1 MLRILM
7 VLIALG
13 AGRAAAAERYPS
25 GQLPDDVIP
34 THYALDLS
42 IDPNQ
47 ETFGGKA
54 VIDVTLKAPT
64 AQIWMH
70 GRDLKVSSV
79 TITDSDGGVIQ
90 GTWAEIPD
98 SDGVVKLTLAKPAR
112 GPAAHI
118 AVSYT
123 APFNKQLEGL
133 YRSQDGGDY
142 YAFSQ
147 MEPISARLA
156 FPSFDDP
163 RFKTPYDIAMT
174 VRANHSA
181 ISNAPAIKTDT
192 LAGDMKRVQFA
203 TTKPLP
209 TYLIALIAGPY
220 DVVEWEPIPKS
231 AVRDR
236 VIPLRGVA
244 TKGKGAQMTYA
255 LKNTAGLLLTLETY
269 FGIPYPFEKLDII
282 AATDF
287 SAGAMENAGAIVYRE
302 SLLLMD
308 ENAPL
313 NQRRRYASVHAHEMA
328 HQWVGDLVTPV
339 WWNDIWLNEAFATW
353 MADKAASTWDPKGE
367 YDRASFRGA
376 LGAMQEDSKTNAR
389 RIAQPI
395 ESNDDIDNAFDGIT
409 YEKGGGVLSMFEQY
423 YGVEAFRK
431 GVKLHLERH
440 AYGSATARDFLQSVA
455 DANNDTKGV
464 AAFETFLNQ
473 PGVPLINAE
482 LKCSAKGNSLAVRQ
496 SRFLP
501 QLGRE
506 HPLPQTQVWKVPL
519 CVSYGSGSA
528 REQTCTVIETRNST
542 VALKGDTCPTWIMPN
557 ADGAGYYRFA
567 LDKKSW
573 TALTAAADAL
583 TDKEVL
589 AAFDSLD
596 AGFSNNDLNAA
607 DYLNGV
613 KALMARHGGNA
624 TWDAVGMLNRRLTWI
639 KDVLVSEKSK
649 PAAQKLIASL
659 YGPLYDKIGL
669 EPTSALD
676 RSNPVQATLLRE
688 PVVSMYAVEGR
699 AQPAR
704 GDLAQRGAAYL
715 GLGGDGKLHPEA
727 IDANLIDEAMGVAVE
742 DLGAPAVDAI
752 LMHLKTERDGT
763 SRSRMLGALSHATEP
778 ALAARVRDLALT
790 GDLRVNEI
798 PAIVYGSMGE
808 RANTD
813 AAWAWFK
820 TNYPKI
826 KARMP
831 TFSQGGMAG
840 MGGRFCTIAERDDYK
855 RFFEPKINDLTGAP
869 RVFAATLEGIDHC
882 IALVQG
888 QRPKA
893 DAYFAEK

>member
-1 MLRILM
+1 MLRILVAVM
-7 VLIALG
+7 MLG
-13 AGRAAAAERYPS
+13 ATSAVAAERYPS
-25 GQLPDDVIP
+25 GQLPDDVVP
-34 THYALDLS
+34 THYALDLTVVP
-42 IDPNQ
+42 DQ

-54 VIDVTLKAPT
+54 VIDVALKAPT
-64 AQIWMH
+64 AQIWLH
-70 GRDLKVSSV
+70 GRDLKVAGVSV
-79 TITDSDGGVIQ
+79 TDNDAAVID
-90 GTWAEIPD
+90 GTWAEIPS
-98 SDGVVKLTLAKPAR
+98 SDGVVKLTLAKTVR
-112 GPAAHI
+112 GPTAKI
-118 AVSYT
+118 SVSYT

-133 YRSQDGGDY
+133 YRAQDGGEY
-142 YAFSQ
+142 YAYSQ

-156 FPSFDDP
+156 FPGFDDP
-163 RFKTPYDIAMT
+163 RFKTPYNITMT
-174 VRANHSA
+174 VRTAHSA
-181 ISNAPAIKTDT
+181 ISNAPAVNTD
-192 LAGDMKRVQFA
+192 LLPGDMKRVQFA

-209 TYLIALIAGPY
+209 TYLIALLAGPF
-220 DVVEWEPIPKS
+220 DVVEWEPVGKS

-236 VIPLRGVA
+236 VIPLRGIA
-244 TKGKGAQMTYA
+244 AKGKGRQMTYA
-255 LKNTAGLLLTLETY
+255 LKNTAGLLLTLEDY
-269 FGIPYPFEKLDII
+269 FGIAYPFEKLDII

-302 SLLLMD
+302 TLLLMD

-313 NQRRRYASVHAHEMA
+313 NQKRRYVSTHAHEMA

-353 MADKAASTWDPKGE
+353 MSDKAASAWDPKGE
-367 YDRASFRGA
+367 YERSSFRGA

-431 GVKLHLERH
+431 GVKLHLTRH
-440 AYGSATARDFLQSVA
+440 AFGSATARDFLQSVA

-473 PGVPLINAE
+473 PGVPLITAQ
-482 LKCSAKGNSLAVRQ
+482 LKCAANGNSVAVRQ

-501 QLGRE
+501 QMGRE
-506 HPLPQTQVWKVPL
+506 HPLPQTQIWKVPL
-519 CVSYGSGSA
+519 CISYGDGA
-528 REQTCTVIETRNST
+528 TRTQTCTVVEERNST
-542 VALKGDTCPTWIMPN
+542 IALRGDTCPGWFMPN

-573 TALTAAADAL
+573 SALTAAADTL

-589 AAFDSLD
+589 AALDSLE

-613 KALMARHGGNA
+613 KTLLARHGGNA
-624 TWDAVGMLNRRLTWI
+624 TWDAVNMLNRRLIWI

-649 PAAQKLIASL
+649 PAAEKLIAAL
-659 YGPLYDKIGL
+659 YGPLYNKVGL

-676 RSNPVQATLLRE
+676 HSNPVQATLLRE
-688 PVVSMYAVEGR
+688 PVVSMYAIEGR
-699 AQPAR
+699 AEPAR
-704 GDLAQRGAAYL
+704 GDLAKRGAAYL

-727 IDANLIDEAMGVAVE
+727 IDANLIDEAMSVAVQ
-742 DLGAPAVDAI
+742 DIGAPAVEAI
-752 LMHLKTERDGT
+752 LTHLKTERDGT
-763 SRSRMLGALSHATEP
+763 SRSRMLGALTRSTDP
-778 ALAARVRDLALT
+778 AIAARVRELALT

-798 PAIVYGSMGE
+798 PIIVYASMGE
-808 RANTD
+808 HANT
-813 AAWAWFK
+813 ASAWNWFK
-820 TNYPKI
+820 GNYAKI
-826 KARMP
+826 KDRMP

-840 MGGRFCTIAERDDYK
+840 LGGHFCTTAERDDYK

-882 IALVQG
+882 IALVQS